1 MSSQQRAREL
11 VRMYDHI
18 LEQQIVGRGC
28 SLACRD
34 ETLWKQVEDRLKDTD
49 ALEMHCLGVNALRE
63 MEESLKAA
71 AASAPPAPY
80 NRRVRA
86 RGGLRGLAKTFEV
99 LEQAALNLYLGPWR
113 EEYRVIKMYSG
124 TFTHFITPVLS
135 MPQIEKLFG
144 LLGYQP
150 SPFRPE
156 QLCLQP
162 PKVSPSSLEDL
173 LRLSCAFFVAR
184 CECHLLL
191 SALGNHVGDA
201 QWELNMVRERQR
213 GNSLQVAFENVK
225 KKLDVSELQMELFD
239 HEDVDLYRD
248 EQLNGE
254 QKEGLISDDD
264 NPSSLI
270 RAVHSNTSSPAGQ
283 IRSNGSSYMSSPLE
297 SDTNSSAKRSRSRR
311 SPGNLKYDKLDS
323 QQTQVSGLGRG
334 EPDVNHLCSCIN
346 GLHPVLKH
354 CFDCDTLHEVTC
366 TILGDCTMKGHKVQF
381 ADNLPEKMREAH
393 ETSPPS
399 GIFRESATNNP
410 TSINAAMSSS
420 DVGDDTKPA
429 NLHPI
434 SYHACCDLRVAKQ
447 DPRILCHKCLVFHS
461 HLCVEGKLCRVS
473 HEISE
478 LGMCS
483 CGKVCARKP
492 LVLCRYCGREYC
504 SACWYRQPVTCIC
517 GQTFDQES
525 SV

>member
-1 MSSQQRAREL
+1 MLDSLRPGLALQRAREL

-63 MEESLKAA
+63 MEE
-71 AASAPPAPY
+71 
-80 NRRVRA
+80 A

-213 GNSLQVAFENVK
+213 GNSLQVR
-225 KKLDVSELQMELFD
+225 L
-239 HEDVDLYRD
+239 
-248 EQLNGE
+248 
-254 QKEGLISDDD
+254 
-264 NPSSLI
+264 
-270 RAVHSNTSSPAGQ
+270 
-283 IRSNGSSYMSSPLE
+283 
-297 SDTNSSAKRSRSRR
+297 
-311 SPGNLKYDKLDS
+311 
-323 QQTQVSGLGRG
+323 
-334 EPDVNHLCSCIN
+334 CIN